1 MGDLIMQKVVA
12 TRPEAAATGL
22 SDGKEHLAQAC
33 GVSLRESLHFGL
45 KLLVDVLVHDRIEGE
60 R

>member
-1 MGDLIMQKVVA
+1 MQKVVA